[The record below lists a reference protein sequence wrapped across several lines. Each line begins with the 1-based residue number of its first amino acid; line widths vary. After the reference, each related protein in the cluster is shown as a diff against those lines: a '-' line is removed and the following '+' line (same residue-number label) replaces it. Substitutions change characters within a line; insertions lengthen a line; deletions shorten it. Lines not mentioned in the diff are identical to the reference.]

1 MEPMPVRLR
10 ERRSR
15 LAAWAQRL
23 SLLAVPVL
31 IIAAFGH
38 RAGLMEATPTYA
50 TMAVGFSLA
59 ALGVISAIAAF
70 EGIWRDGRKGIGSAL
85 AGLLL
90 GLAILVVPIVGAW
103 KLVTYPR
110 LTDISTDLDD
120 PPDYVLALINRP
132 ADAAPFAPPDDEEA
146 DLQRERYPD
155 IVPRHYPVG
164 TARVFEDALAIAE
177 KSGWTMLG
185 SQRPEEPEN
194 VGRIEAVDTTL
205 LFGFR
210 QDIVIRIVPDGEGA
224 LVDMRSTAR
233 NGAHDLGANAKRIRG
248 FFAELDASLQG
259 ITE

>member
-1 MEPMPVRLR
+1 MPVRLR
-10 ERRSR
+10 ERRSL
-15 LAAWAQRL
+15 LAVWAQRL

-38 RAGLMEATPTYA
+38 RAGMMDAIPTYA

-59 ALGVISAIAAF
+59 ALGVIAAIAAF
-70 EGIWRDGRKGIGSAL
+70 EGIWRDGRKGIGPAL
-85 AGLLL
+85 RGLLL
-90 GLAILVVPIVGAW
+90 GLLILVVPVVGAW
-103 KLVTYPR
+103 KLVTHPR
-110 LTDISTDLDD
+110 LTDISTDLDN
-120 PPDYVLALINRP
+120 PPDYLLALSNRP
-132 ADAAPFAPPDDEEA
+132 DDAAPLEPPDEDEAE
-146 DLQRERYPD
+146 LQLDGYPD

-185 SQRPEEPEN
+185 SQKPEEPEN
-194 VGRIEAVDTTL
+194 VGRIEAVDTTM

-224 LVDMRSTAR
+224 LVDMRSAAR
-233 NGAHDLGANAKRIRG
+233 NGAHDLGANAERIRG

>member
-1 MEPMPVRLR
+1 MPVRLR

-15 LAAWAQRL
+15 LAVWALRF
-23 SLLAVPVL
+23 SLVAIPVL
-31 IIAAFGH
+31 VIAAFGH
-38 RAGLMEATPTYA
+38 RTGLMDATPTYA
-50 TMAVGFSLA
+50 SMAVGFGLA
-59 ALGVISAIAAF
+59 ALGVIAAIAAF
-70 EGIWRDGRKGIGSAL
+70 EGIWRDGRKGIGPAL
-85 AGLLL
+85 GGLLL
-90 GLAILVVPIVGAW
+90 GLAILVVPVVGAW
-103 KLVTYPR
+103 KLVTHPR

-120 PPDYVLALINRP
+120 PPDFVLALINRP
-132 ADAAPFAPPDDEEA
+132 EDAAPLRPIDEEAA
-146 DLQRERYPD
+146 DLQREGYPD

-177 KSGWTMLG
+177 ASGWTMLG

-194 VGRIEAVDTTL
+194 IGRIEAVDTTL

-224 LVDMRSTAR
+224 LVDMRSAAR

-248 FFAELDASLQG
+248 FFAALDTSLQG

>member
-1 MEPMPVRLR
+1 MTVRLR
-10 ERRSR
+10 ERRSL
-15 LAAWAQRL
+15 LAVWAQRL

-38 RAGLMEATPTYA
+38 RAGMMAATPTYA
-50 TMAVGFSLA
+50 TMALGFSLA
-59 ALGVISAIAAF
+59 ALGVIAALAAF
-70 EGIWRDGRKGIGSAL
+70 EGIWRDGRKGVGPAL
-85 AGLLL
+85 GGLLL
-90 GLAILVVPIVGAW
+90 GLAILVLPLVGAW

-120 PPDYVLALINRP
+120 PPEFLLALDDRP
-132 ADAAPFAPPDDEEA
+132 ADAAPLDPPDEEEA
-146 DLQRERYPD
+146 DLQRDGYPD

-164 TARVFEDALAIAE
+164 TARVFEDALAIAG

-185 SQRPEEPEN
+185 SQKPEEHGN
-194 VGRIEAVDTTL
+194 VGRIEAVDSTL

-224 LVDMRSTAR
+224 LVDMRSAAR
-233 NGAHDLGANAKRIRG
+233 NGAHDLGANAERIRT
-248 FFAELDASLQG
+248 FFTELDASLQG

>member
-1 MEPMPVRLR
+1 MPVRLR

-15 LAAWAQRL
+15 LAAWALRF
-23 SLLAVPVL
+23 SLVAVPVL

-50 TMAVGFSLA
+50 TMALGFTLA
-59 ALGVISAIAAF
+59 ALGVIAAIAAF
-70 EGIWRDGRKGIGSAL
+70 EGIWRDGRKGVGAAL
-85 AGLLL
+85 GGLLL
-90 GLAILVVPIVGAW
+90 GLALLVVPVVGAW
-103 KLVTYPR
+103 KLVTFPR

-120 PPDYVLALINRP
+120 PPDFVLALINRP
-132 ADAAPFAPPDDEEA
+132 ADARPLTEPDEIDAE
-146 DLQRERYPD
+146 LQLDAYPE

-164 TARVFEDALAIAE
+164 TARVFDDALAIVGTQ
-177 KSGWTMLG
+177 GWAMLG

-194 VGRIEAVDTTL
+194 VGRIEAFDTTL

-224 LVDMRSTAR
+224 LVDMRSASR
-233 NGAHDLGANAKRIRG
+233 NGGHDLGANAERIRG
-248 FFAELDASLQG
+248 FFAALDASLQG

>member
-1 MEPMPVRLR
+1 MPVRLR

-15 LAAWAQRL
+15 LAVWALRF
-23 SLLAVPVL
+23 SLVAVPVL
-31 IIAAFGH
+31 IIAAIGH
-38 RAGLMEATPTYA
+38 RSGLMDATPTYA

-59 ALGVISAIAAF
+59 ALGVIAAIAAF
-70 EGIWRDGRKGIGSAL
+70 EGIWRDGRKGIGPAL

-90 GLAILVVPIVGAW
+90 GLAILVVPMVGAW
-103 KLVTYPR
+103 KLITFPR

-132 ADAAPFAPPDDEEA
+132 ADARPVTLPDDMDAE
-146 DLQRERYPD
+146 LQRDAYPD

-164 TARVFEDALAIAE
+164 TARVFEDALAIVEA
-177 KSGWTMLG
+177 SGWTMLG

-194 VGRIEAVDTTL
+194 VGRIEAYDTTL

-210 QDIVIRIVPDGEGA
+210 QDVVIRIVPDGEGA
-224 LVDMRSTAR
+224 LVDMRSAAR
-233 NGAHDLGANAKRIRG
+233 NGAHDLGANAARIRG
-248 FFAELDASLQG
+248 FFTALDASLQG

>member
-1 MEPMPVRLR
+1 MPVRLR

-15 LAAWAQRL
+15 LAVWALRF
-23 SLLAVPVL
+23 SLVAVPVL

-38 RAGLMEATPTYA
+38 RSGLMEATPTFA

-59 ALGVISAIAAF
+59 ALGVIGAIAAF
-70 EGIWRDGRKGIGSAL
+70 EGIWRDGRKGIGPAL
-85 AGLLL
+85 GGLLL
-90 GLAILVVPIVGAW
+90 GLAILVVPMVGAW

-120 PPDYVLALINRP
+120 PPEFALALINRP
-132 ADAAPFAPPDDEEA
+132 ADARPVEAPDEVDAE
-146 DLQRERYPD
+146 LQREAYPE

-164 TARVFEDALAIAE
+164 TARVFEDALAIVTA
-177 KSGWTMLG
+177 SGWTMLG
-185 SQRPEEPEN
+185 SQSPEEPEN
-194 VGRIEAVDTTL
+194 IGRIEAFDTTL

-224 LVDMRSTAR
+224 LVDMRSTAQ
-233 NGAHDLGANAKRIRG
+233 NGGHDLGANAARIRG
-248 FFAELDASLQG
+248 FFAALDASLQG

>member
-1 MEPMPVRLR
+1 MPVRLR
-10 ERRSR
+10 ERRSL
-15 LAAWAQRL
+15 LAVWAQRFA
-23 SLLAVPVL
+23 LLAVPVL

-38 RAGLMEATPTYA
+38 RAGMMDATPTYA
-50 TMAVGFSLA
+50 TMALGFSLA
-59 ALGVISAIAAF
+59 ALGVIAAIAAF
-70 EGIWRDGRKGIGSAL
+70 EGIWRDGRKGIGPAL
-85 AGLLL
+85 RGLLL
-90 GLAILVVPIVGAW
+90 GLLLLVVPVVGAW
-103 KLVTYPR
+103 KLVTHPR
-110 LTDISTDLDD
+110 LTDISTDLDN
-120 PPDYVLALINRP
+120 PPEFLLALSNRP
-132 ADAAPFAPPDDEEA
+132 ADAAPIEPPDEDEA
-146 DLQRERYPD
+146 DLQLEGYPD

-194 VGRIEAVDTTL
+194 VGRIEAFDTTI

-224 LVDMRSTAR
+224 LVDMRSAAR
-233 NGAHDLGANAKRIRG
+233 NGAHDLGANAERIRT

>member
-1 MEPMPVRLR
+1 V
-10 ERRSR
+10 
-15 LAAWAQRL
+15 WAQRFA
-23 SLLAVPVL
+23 LLAVPVL

-38 RAGLMEATPTYA
+38 RAGMMDATPTYA
-50 TMAVGFSLA
+50 TMALGFSLA
-59 ALGVISAIAAF
+59 ALGVIAAIAAF
-70 EGIWRDGRKGIGSAL
+70 EGIWRDGRKGIGPAL
-85 AGLLL
+85 RGLLL
-90 GLAILVVPIVGAW
+90 GLLLLVVPVVGAW
-103 KLVTYPR
+103 KLVTHPR

-120 PPDYVLALINRP
+120 PPEFLLALSNRP
-132 ADAAPFAPPDDEEA
+132 ADAAPIEPPDEDEA
-146 DLQRERYPD
+146 DLQLEGYPD

-194 VGRIEAVDTTL
+194 VGRIEAFDTTL

-224 LVDMRSTAR
+224 LVDMRSAAR
-233 NGAHDLGANAKRIRG
+233 NGAHDLGANAERIRL

>member
-1 MEPMPVRLR
+1 MPVRLR
-10 ERRSR
+10 ERRSL
-15 LAAWAQRL
+15 LAVWAQRF

-31 IIAAFGH
+31 IISAFGH
-38 RAGLMEATPTYA
+38 RAGMMDATPTYA
-50 TMAVGFSLA
+50 TMALGFSLA
-59 ALGVISAIAAF
+59 ALGVIAAIAAF
-70 EGIWRDGRKGIGSAL
+70 EGIWRDGRKGIGPAL
-85 AGLLL
+85 RGLLL
-90 GLAILVVPIVGAW
+90 GLLILVVPIVGAW
-103 KLVTYPR
+103 KLVTHPR

-120 PPDYVLALINRP
+120 PPEFLLALSNRP
-132 ADAAPFAPPDDEEA
+132 ADAAPLEPPDEAEAELQEEG
-146 DLQRERYPD
+146 YPD

-185 SQRPEEPEN
+185 SQKPEEPEN
-194 VGRIEAVDTTL
+194 VGRIEAFATTI

-224 LVDMRSTAR
+224 LVDMRSAAR
-233 NGAHDLGANAKRIRG
+233 NGAHDLGANAERIRT

>member
-1 MEPMPVRLR
+1 MPVRLR

-15 LAAWAQRL
+15 LAVWAQRL

-38 RAGLMEATPTYA
+38 RAGMMDATPTYA
-50 TMAVGFSLA
+50 AMALGFALA
-59 ALGVISAIAAF
+59 ALGVIAALAAF
-70 EGIWRDGRKGIGSAL
+70 EGIWRDGRKGIGPAL
-85 AGLLL
+85 RGLLL
-90 GLAILVVPIVGAW
+90 GLLILVVPIAGAW

-110 LTDISTDLDD
+110 LTDISTDLDN
-120 PPDYVLALINRP
+120 PPEYLVALSNRP
-132 ADAAPFAPPDDEEA
+132 ADSAPLEPPDEA
-146 DLQRERYPD
+146 EAELQRDGYPD

-164 TARVFEDALAIAE
+164 TARVFEDALAIAGR
-177 KSGWTMLG
+177 SGWTMLG
-185 SQRPEEPEN
+185 SQKPEEPEN
-194 VGRIEAVDTTL
+194 LGRIEAMDTTI

-224 LVDMRSTAR
+224 LVDMRSAAR
-233 NGAHDLGANAKRIRG
+233 NGAHDLGANAGRIRA

>member
-1 MEPMPVRLR
+1 MPVRLR
-10 ERRSR
+10 ERRSL
-15 LAAWAQRL
+15 LAVWAQRF

-38 RAGLMEATPTYA
+38 RAGMMEATPTYA
-50 TMAVGFSLA
+50 TMALGFSLA
-59 ALGVISAIAAF
+59 ALGVIAAIAAF
-70 EGIWRDGRKGIGSAL
+70 EGIWRDGRKGIGPAL
-85 AGLLL
+85 RGLLL
-90 GLAILVVPIVGAW
+90 GLLLLVVPVVGAW
-103 KLVTYPR
+103 RLVTHPR

-120 PPDYVLALINRP
+120 PPEFLLALSNRP
-132 ADAAPFAPPDDEEA
+132 SDAAPLDPPDEDEA
-146 DLQRERYPD
+146 DLQLVGYPD

-185 SQRPEEPEN
+185 SQKPEEPEN
-194 VGRIEAVDTTL
+194 VGRIEAFDTTI

-224 LVDMRSTAR
+224 LVDMRSAAR
-233 NGAHDLGANAKRIRG
+233 NGAHDLGANAERIRT